1 MLNKIALEEHFA
13 TEQTLGDSQEY
24 FFADRWEESK
34 RRLLDIEERRLR
46 LMDAAGIELTIV
58 SLNAPAIQAIPEP
71 AKAVETAKRANDHL
85 AEQVEKRRDR
95 FRGFAALPLQNP
107 DAATSEAQRCIQDLG
122 FVGALVNGFTQVG
135 DAETTVYL
143 DDKRSTD
150 FWSTYAELE
159 RPFYLHPRNPIPSRD
174 LYIPRPA
181 RRNRGRDKSADR
193 NRRESQTDHRPR

>member
-71 AKAVETAKRANDHL
+71 S
-85 AEQVEKRRDR
+85 KRRNELTIIWRNKSKSGATVSGALPPCR
-95 FRGFAALPLQNP
+95 FRTRTRQHQKLSA
-107 DAATSEAQRCIQDLG
+107 
-122 FVGALVNGFTQVG
+122 
-135 DAETTVYL
+135 VYKISVSL
-143 DDKRSTD
+143 
-150 FWSTYAELE
+150 EL
-159 RPFYLHPRNPIPSRD
+159 S
-174 LYIPRPA
+174 
-181 RRNRGRDKSADR
+181 
-193 NRRESQTDHRPR
+193 